1 MKSRYLNESSTPLAK
16 TGRTASCVSIVM
28 IVALLFGSLA
38 ARADVVLDW
47 NNIAADTI
55 TANGGN
61 PFDGARYFAI
71 VQLAVFEA
79 VNSITGNYKPYLG
92 TIVAPPG
99 ASPYAAA
106 AQAAHDVLVT
116 YFSASQATLDQQL
129 AASLAVI
136 PNGQSK
142 LDGIATG
149 QAAAAAMIAL
159 RASDGSAP
167 PRFYPPGRSV
177 PGAWQPTPTCPVIND
192 VAMGAFFHW
201 QDVTPFGI
209 ADAHAYR
216 LGRPPEL
223 TSNQYAK
230 DYNEVMTV
238 GSLNSNARPQDRAD
252 VVLFYAST
260 PPWVVFNQAARQ
272 LAQERYHSLS
282 ENARVLAVLN
292 MAISDSLVA
301 SFYNKY
307 HYVFWRPET
316 AIHAGD
322 ADRNPKTTGDSTFL
336 PFISTPCFPSYPS
349 NHGSG
354 SNAGAEVLR
363 RFYGAAGHLIT
374 LSNPAIPNI
383 VLQYKSLK
391 QITNDISDA
400 RVYGGFHF
408 RFDQDAGAI
417 LGRTI
422 ATAVYK
428 NNLRPVNDGD

>member
-1 MKSRYLNESSTPLAK
+1 MRDRIATRHLTVVLIA
-16 TGRTASCVSIVM
+16 TLLVG
-28 IVALLFGSLA
+28 VAVCK
-38 ARADVVLDW
+38 ADIVLDW
-47 NNIAADTI
+47 NGIAADTL
-55 TANGGN
+55 TANFTN
-61 PFDGARYFAI
+61 PFAGARYLAI

-92 TIVAPPG
+92 TIVAPAG

-116 YFSASQATLDQQL
+116 YFPASQATLDQQL
-129 AASLAVI
+129 AASLAAI
-136 PNGQSK
+136 PSGQSK
-142 LDGIATG
+142 LDGIVTG

-159 RASDGSAP
+159 RASDGSVP
-167 PRFYPPGRSV
+167 PKFYLPGQAV
-177 PGAWQPTPTCPVIND
+177 PGAWQATPTCPVING

-201 QDVTPFGI
+201 QNVTPFGI
-209 ADAHAYR
+209 PDAHAYL

-230 DYNEVMTV
+230 DYNEVMMV

-252 VVLFYAST
+252 VVLFFAST
-260 PPWVVFNQAARQ
+260 PPAHVFNQAARQ
-272 LAQERYHSLS
+272 LAQERYHSLW

-316 AIHAGD
+316 AIHGGD
-322 ADRNPKTTGDSTFL
+322 TDHNAKTTGDSTFL

-363 RFYGAAGHLIT
+363 RFYGEAGHLIT
-374 LSNPAIPNI
+374 LSNPGIPNI
-383 VLQYKSLK
+383 VLQYTSLR
-391 QITNDISDA
+391 QITNDVSDA

-408 RFDQDAGAI
+408 RFDQDGGAV
-417 LGRTI
+417 LGRAI
-422 ATAVYK
+422 GTAVYK
-428 NNLRPVNDGD
+428 NNLRTAHDDK